1 MRLPQSIRNA
11 VAWAASPAQK
21 TASMPTKPQVTRNLS
36 NSISPV
42 QLQRLRHDIAMWREA
57 VSEAEL
63 AWFPHRVRMQR
74 LYIDTVLNGHVFAL
88 MERRKDLTL
97 LRDFALTG
105 GTGIESETWNRYFRS
120 QQWFQLFLEYA
131 LDALFFGYSLIAL
144 GDITDGAF
152 TNIQPVRRWNISPDR
167 ENVTSLVYSL
177 TGTPFL
183 DEPYANWHIWVK
195 TPGQS
200 GTPNCG
206 YGLLY
211 NIALYEIF
219 LRNTLGFNAD
229 FVELYAMPY
238 RVGKT
243 TKTTE
248 AERAELFEAIKNM
261 GSAGFALI
269 DPTDDINF
277 LETRLGG
284 NGYQAYDNLEARCQ
298 KVISKI
304 ILGHADA
311 ADSVPGRL
319 GNNGDR
325 QSNPVVMAMMDKQT
339 KDGRFVEALINTQL
353 LPKMRTLG
361 FAIPSDL
368 TFSFKNDGEK
378 QALRERED
386 ESNKLTADIFQTI
399 KNAGGQPDWQ
409 YFTART
415 GIPVNT
421 LENEAI
427 DPMG

>member
-1 MRLPQSIRNA
+1 MSIKNA
-11 VAWAASPAQK
+11 VSWAVSPAQK
-21 TASMPTKPQVTRNLS
+21 TPAAPPKQQVTRNLS

-57 VSEAEL
+57 VGEAEL
-63 AWFPHRVRMQR
+63 AWFPQRVRMQR

-97 LRDFALTG
+97 LRDFTLTASNG
-105 GTGIESETWNRYFRS
+105 AESEAWTQYFRN

-131 LDALFFGYSLIAL
+131 LDALFFGYSLVAL
-144 GDITDGAF
+144 GDIKDSAF
-152 TNIQPVRRWNISPDR
+152 TNIQPVRRWNVSPDR

-183 DEPYANWHIWVK
+183 EEPYADWHIWVK
-195 TPGQS
+195 TPSQN
-200 GTPNCG
+200 GTANCG
-206 YGLLY
+206 YGLFY

-269 DPTDDINF
+269 DPTDDISF

-311 ADSVPGRL
+311 ADSVPGQL
-319 GNNGDR
+319 GNGGDR
-325 QSNPVVMAMMDKQT
+325 QNNPVVMAMMDKQT
-339 KDGRFVEALINTQL
+339 KDGRFIETLVNTQL
-353 LPKMRTLG
+353 LPKMRALG
-361 FAIPSDL
+361 FTIPGNI
-368 TFSFKNDGEK
+368 TFNFKNDGEK

-386 ESNKLTADIFQTI
+386 ASNKLTADIFQTI
-399 KNAGGQPDWQ
+399 TSAGGQPDWQ

-421 LENEAI
+421 FEKETI
-427 DPMG
+427 DYIG

>member
-1 MRLPQSIRNA
+1 MQLPQTIKNVFQWAFAPPKKVQNA
-11 VAWAASPAQK
+11 PSKAQ
-21 TASMPTKPQVTRNLS
+21 TNRNLS
-36 NSISPV
+36 TSISPV

-57 VSEAEL
+57 VAEAEL
-63 AWFPHRVRMQR
+63 AWYPHRVRMQR

-97 LRDFALTG
+97 LRDFYLGSSPGVEDAAW
-105 GTGIESETWNRYFRS
+105 SQYFRS

-144 GDITDGAF
+144 GDIKDGAF
-152 TNIQPVRRWNISPDR
+152 PGIQPVRRWNISPDR
-167 ENVTSLVYSL
+167 ENVTSLVYSI

-183 DEPYANWHIWVK
+183 EAPYADWHIWVK
-195 TPGQS
+195 TPGQN

-206 YGLLY
+206 YGLFY
-211 NIALYEIF
+211 TIALYEIF

-243 TKTTE
+243 TKTSE
-248 AERAELFEAIKNM
+248 AERSELFEAIKNM

-269 DPTDDINF
+269 DPTDDISF

-304 ILGHADA
+304 ILGHSDA
-311 ADSVPGRL
+311 ADSIPGRL

-325 QSNPVVMAMMDKQT
+325 LNNPVTMAMLDKQT
-339 KDGRFVEALINTQL
+339 KDGRFIEALVNTQL
-353 LPKMRTLG
+353 LPKMRTMG
-361 FAIPSDL
+361 FAIPQHL
-368 TFSFKNDGEK
+368 TFAFKNDGEK

-386 ESNKLTADIFQTI
+386 ASNKVTADIFQTI

-409 YFTART
+409 YFTERT
-415 GIPVNT
+415 GIPV
-421 LENEAI
+421 
-427 DPMG
+427 G

>member
-1 MRLPQSIRNA
+1 
-11 VAWAASPAQK
+11 
-21 TASMPTKPQVTRNLS
+21 
-36 NSISPV
+36 
-42 QLQRLRHDIAMWREA
+42 MWREA
-57 VSEAEL
+57 VGEAEL
-63 AWFPHRVRMQR
+63 AWFPQRVRMQR

-97 LRDFALTG
+97 LRDFTLTASNG
-105 GTGIESETWNRYFRS
+105 AESEAWTQYFRN

-131 LDALFFGYSLIAL
+131 LDALFFGYSLVAL
-144 GDITDGAF
+144 GDIKDSAF
-152 TNIQPVRRWNISPDR
+152 TNIQPVRRWNVSPDR

-183 DEPYANWHIWVK
+183 EEPYADWHIWVK
-195 TPGQS
+195 TPSQN
-200 GTPNCG
+200 GTANCG
-206 YGLLY
+206 YGLFY

-269 DPTDDINF
+269 DPTDDISF

-311 ADSVPGRL
+311 ADSVPGQL
-319 GNNGDR
+319 GNGGDR
-325 QSNPVVMAMMDKQT
+325 QNNPVVMAMMDKQT
-339 KDGRFVEALINTQL
+339 KDGRFIETLVNTQL
-353 LPKMRTLG
+353 LPKMRALG
-361 FAIPSDL
+361 FTIPGNI
-368 TFSFKNDGEK
+368 TFNFKNDGEK

-386 ESNKLTADIFQTI
+386 ASNKLTADIFQTI
-399 KNAGGQPDWQ
+399 TSAGGQPDWQ

-421 LENEAI
+421 FEKETI
-427 DPMG
+427 DYIG